1 MRGLCYKIV
10 TAWRLG
16 LNFFSGSGVDL
27 AEIERINN
35 DDSLTEAEKEEQRA
49 ALQRNANAAA
59 FNNCADPDDPN
70 CQLADE
76 NAALSESQQEAL
88 KNTATNLQ
96 GAQSV
101 AHVTAAENTPSEFD
115 GPASQGT
122 NIGVNF
128 STNF

>member
-1 MRGLCYKIV
+1 M
-10 TAWRLG
+10 
-16 LNFFSGSGVDL
+16 
-27 AEIERINN
+27 
-35 DDSLTEAEKEEQRA
+35 TEAEKEEQRA

-88 KNTATNLQ
+88 KNRATELQ
-96 GAQSV
+96 GGQSI
-101 AHVTAAENTPSEFD
+101 AHVTAAENKPSEFD

-122 NIGVNF
+122 NIGVD
-128 STNF
+128 SCTNFCFIIFFLFLAQSEEISLSSKFIYKKQK

>member
-1 MRGLCYKIV
+1 M
-10 TAWRLG
+10 
-16 LNFFSGSGVDL
+16 
-27 AEIERINN
+27 
-35 DDSLTEAEKEEQRA
+35 TEAEKEEQRA

-88 KNTATNLQ
+88 KNRATELQ
-96 GAQSV
+96 GGQSI
-101 AHVTAAENTPSEFD
+101 AHVTAEEETPSEFD

-122 NIGVNF
+122 NIGVNSF
-128 STNF
+128 KNFFIIFFLFLAESEEIFFCSKFIYKK